1 MYRKKIINHNVA
13 KLLLLQARTSSI
25 MITTEWCNWCWLLW
39 CSATPPLMT
48 TLDYFH
54 WIEVQRGQASLL
66 VVIDGLYIKYYWRL
80 EGWGER
86 GTCWRY
92 LWLIASPTLLIGNT
106 FYYKETF
113 LLKTNG
119 GKTSILGLLFTSSQQ
134 TIKTCSIAEAQ
145 IKFYH
150 LEGIC
155 PSYTFNQKN
164 WRLGIGIAVPNYN
177 LISSSLLVSSSHPH
191 SM

>member
-39 CSATPPLMT
+39 YSVTPPLMT

-80 EGWGER
+80 EGWGGR

-92 LWLIASPTLLIGNT
+92 LWLIACPTLLIGNT
-106 FYYKETF
+106 FYTKKLF
-113 LLKTNG
+113 SSKQMV
-119 GKTSILGLLFTSSQQ
+119 GKPPSWVFYLVHPASKQS
-134 TIKTCSIAEAQ
+134 KPVHCSGSKVPGRESV
-145 IKFYH
+145 
-150 LEGIC
+150 L
-155 PSYTFNQKN
+155 S
-164 WRLGIGIAVPNYN
+164 RL
-177 LISSSLLVSSSHPH
+177 
-191 SM
+191 